1 MSLKKNNSRH
11 IGVWTASAFVISSM
25 IGTGVF
31 TSLGYQLV
39 DINTAFPIL
48 LLWLIGGIISLFGA
62 FSYSELASAFPRS
75 GGEYSILSKV
85 YHPAVGF
92 IGGFVSS
99 TIGFSAPAV
108 LAAIALGKYTVAI
121 FPQLNSTIIASVI
134 ILLFNLIHSQT
145 LKYGRLIQDWTTI
158 GKIVLIVF
166 FIIFGLLIDSPQN
179 ISFLPISND
188 GSLIMSSSFAVSL
201 VWVSYAY
208 TGWNST
214 VYIAGEV
221 KNPQKNIHYSLLFST
236 AFVTVLY
243 ILLNFIFLFSTPISE
258 MRGMIEVG
266 FIAGVNIFGDQGGR
280 IVSGGIAL
288 LLLSTISS
296 YVFIG
301 PRITQVIGED
311 FKYLRFF
318 SKVNNSGI
326 PINGFIFQLSISLIF
341 ILTSTFEQVLLYAGI
356 TFIIINTITVIGVIV
371 LRFYQPT
378 LNRPYKSWGY
388 PWTQIIFTIS
398 NLWIL
403 YFTFKN
409 QPFES
414 LIGIGIILIS
424 LIFYFSGH
432 RITNK
437 GQ

>member
-1 MSLKKNNSRH
+1 M
-11 IGVWTASAFVISSM
+11 WTASAFVISSM

-134 ILLFNLIHSQT
+134 IILFNLIHSQT

-166 FIIFGLLIDSPQN
+166 FIISGLLIDSPQN
-179 ISFLPISND
+179 ISFLPIPND

-201 VWVSYAY
+201 VWISYAY

-311 FKYLRFF
+311 FKYLGFF
-318 SKVNNSGI
+318 SKVNKSGI

-371 LRFYQPT
+371 LRFHQPA

>member
-134 ILLFNLIHSQT
+134 IILFNLIHSQT

-166 FIIFGLLIDSPQN
+166 FIISGLLIDSPQN
-179 ISFLPISND
+179 ISFLPIPND

-201 VWVSYAY
+201 VWISYAY

-371 LRFYQPT
+371 LRFYQPA

>member
-134 ILLFNLIHSQT
+134 IILFNLIHSQT

-166 FIIFGLLIDSPQN
+166 FIISGLLIDSPQN

-201 VWVSYAY
+201 VWISYAY

-311 FKYLRFF
+311 FKYLGFF
-318 SKVNNSGI
+318 SKVNKSGI

-371 LRFYQPT
+371 LRFHQPA

>member
-1 MSLKKNNSRH
+1 
-11 IGVWTASAFVISSM
+11 M

-166 FIIFGLLIDSPQN
+166 FIFFGLLIDSPQN

-326 PINGFIFQLSISLIF
+326 PINGFIFQLTISLIF

>member
-179 ISFLPISND
+179 ISFLPISYD

-356 TFIIINTITVIGVIV
+356 TFIIINTITVIGVLV
-371 LRFYQPT
+371 LRFYQPA

>member
-1 MSLKKNNSRH
+1 
-11 IGVWTASAFVISSM
+11 M

-166 FIIFGLLIDSPQN
+166 FIISGLLIDSPQN

>member
-134 ILLFNLIHSQT
+134 IILFNLIHSQT

-166 FIIFGLLIDSPQN
+166 FIISGLLIDSPQN

-201 VWVSYAY
+201 VWISYAY

-371 LRFYQPT
+371 LRFHQPA

>member
-166 FIIFGLLIDSPQN
+166 FIISGLLIDSPQN

-424 LIFYFSGH
+424 LIFYLSGH

>member
-1 MSLKKNNSRH
+1 LSLKKNNSRH

-166 FIIFGLLIDSPQN
+166 FIFFGLLIDSPQN
-179 ISFLPISND
+179 ISFLPIPND

>member
-134 ILLFNLIHSQT
+134 IILFNLIHSQT

-166 FIIFGLLIDSPQN
+166 FIFFGLLIDSPQN

>member
-166 FIIFGLLIDSPQN
+166 FIISGLLIDSPQN

-201 VWVSYAY
+201 VWISYAY

-311 FKYLRFF
+311 FKYLGFF

-371 LRFYQPT
+371 LRFHQPA

>member
-166 FIIFGLLIDSPQN
+166 FIISGLLIDSPQN
-179 ISFLPISND
+179 ISFLPIPND

-371 LRFYQPT
+371 LRFYQPA

>member
-134 ILLFNLIHSQT
+134 IILFNLIHSQT

-166 FIIFGLLIDSPQN
+166 FIFFGLLIDSPQN

-311 FKYLRFF
+311 FKYLGFF
-318 SKVNNSGI
+318 SKVNKSGI

-371 LRFYQPT
+371 LRFHQPA

>member
-158 GKIVLIVF
+158 GKIVLIIF
-166 FIIFGLLIDSPQN
+166 FIISGLLIDSPQN

-356 TFIIINTITVIGVIV
+356 TFIIINTITVIGVLV
-371 LRFYQPT
+371 LRFYQPA

>member
-134 ILLFNLIHSQT
+134 IILFNLIHSQT

-166 FIIFGLLIDSPQN
+166 FIISGLLIDSPQN
-179 ISFLPISND
+179 ISFLPIPND

-356 TFIIINTITVIGVIV
+356 TFIIINTITVIGVLV
-371 LRFYQPT
+371 LRFYQPA

-432 RITNK
+432 RITSK

>member
-166 FIIFGLLIDSPQN
+166 FIISGLLIDSPQN
-179 ISFLPISND
+179 ISFLPIPND

-356 TFIIINTITVIGVIV
+356 TFIIINTITVIGVLV
-371 LRFYQPT
+371 LRFYQPA

-388 PWTQIIFTIS
+388 P
-398 NLWIL
+398 
-403 YFTFKN
+403 
-409 QPFES
+409 
-414 LIGIGIILIS
+414 
-424 LIFYFSGH
+424 
-432 RITNK
+432 
-437 GQ
+437 

>member
-166 FIIFGLLIDSPQN
+166 FIISGLLIDSPQN
-179 ISFLPISND
+179 ISFLPIPND

-371 LRFYQPT
+371 LRFYQPA

-388 PWTQIIFTIS
+388 P
-398 NLWIL
+398 
-403 YFTFKN
+403 
-409 QPFES
+409 
-414 LIGIGIILIS
+414 
-424 LIFYFSGH
+424 
-432 RITNK
+432 
-437 GQ
+437 

>member
-1 MSLKKNNSRH
+1 LSLKKNNSRH

-166 FIIFGLLIDSPQN
+166 FIISGLLIDSPQN

-371 LRFYQPT
+371 LRFYQPA

>member
-166 FIIFGLLIDSPQN
+166 FIFFGLLIDSPQN

-326 PINGFIFQLSISLIF
+326 PINGFIFQLTISLIF

>member
-166 FIIFGLLIDSPQN
+166 FIISGLLIDSPQN

-356 TFIIINTITVIGVIV
+356 TFIIINTITVIGVLV
-371 LRFYQPT
+371 LRFYQPA

>member
-1 MSLKKNNSRH
+1 LSLKKNNSRH

-166 FIIFGLLIDSPQN
+166 FIISGLLIDSPQN

-356 TFIIINTITVIGVIV
+356 TFIIINTITVIGVLV
-371 LRFYQPT
+371 LRFYQPA

>member
-1 MSLKKNNSRH
+1 
-11 IGVWTASAFVISSM
+11 M

-158 GKIVLIVF
+158 GKIVLIIF
-166 FIIFGLLIDSPQN
+166 FIISGLLIDSPQN
-179 ISFLPISND
+179 ISFLPIPND

-326 PINGFIFQLSISLIF
+326 PINGFIFQLTISLIF
-341 ILTSTFEQVLLYAGI
+341 ILTSTFEQVLLYAGR

-371 LRFYQPT
+371 LRFYQPA

>member
-166 FIIFGLLIDSPQN
+166 FIFFGLLIDSPQN
-179 ISFLPISND
+179 ISFLPIPND

>member
-134 ILLFNLIHSQT
+134 IILFNLIHSQT

-166 FIIFGLLIDSPQN
+166 FIISGLLIDSPQN

>member
-1 MSLKKNNSRH
+1 LSLKKNNSRH

-166 FIIFGLLIDSPQN
+166 FIISGLLIDSPQN
-179 ISFLPISND
+179 ISFLPIPND

>member
-1 MSLKKNNSRH
+1 LSLKKNNSRH

>member
-134 ILLFNLIHSQT
+134 IILFNLIHSQT

-158 GKIVLIVF
+158 SKIVLIVF
-166 FIIFGLLIDSPQN
+166 FIISGLLIDSPQN
-179 ISFLPISND
+179 ISFLPIPND

-201 VWVSYAY
+201 VWISYAY

-311 FKYLRFF
+311 FKYLGFF
-318 SKVNNSGI
+318 SKVNKSGI

>member
-166 FIIFGLLIDSPQN
+166 FIISGLLIDSPQN

-311 FKYLRFF
+311 FKYLGFF
-318 SKVNNSGI
+318 SKVNKSGI

-341 ILTSTFEQVLLYAGI
+341 IITSTFEQVLLYAGI

>member
-201 VWVSYAY
+201 VWISYAY

>member
-311 FKYLRFF
+311 FKYLGFF

-356 TFIIINTITVIGVIV
+356 TFIIINTITVIGVLV
-371 LRFYQPT
+371 LRFYQPA

>member
-1 MSLKKNNSRH
+1 LSLKKNNSRH

-166 FIIFGLLIDSPQN
+166 FIISGLLIDSPQN
-179 ISFLPISND
+179 ISFLPIPND

-371 LRFYQPT
+371 LRFYQPA

>member
-1 MSLKKNNSRH
+1 
-11 IGVWTASAFVISSM
+11 M

-134 ILLFNLIHSQT
+134 IILFNLIHSQT

-166 FIIFGLLIDSPQN
+166 FIISGLLIDSPQN
-179 ISFLPISND
+179 ISFLPIPND

-311 FKYLRFF
+311 FKYLGFF
-318 SKVNNSGI
+318 SKVNKSGI

-371 LRFYQPT
+371 LRFHQPA

>member
-134 ILLFNLIHSQT
+134 IILFNLIHSQT

-166 FIIFGLLIDSPQN
+166 FIISGLLIDSPQN
-179 ISFLPISND
+179 ISFLPIPND

-201 VWVSYAY
+201 VWISYAY

-311 FKYLRFF
+311 FKYLGFF
-318 SKVNNSGI
+318 SKVNKSGI

>member
-134 ILLFNLIHSQT
+134 IILFNLIHSQT

-166 FIIFGLLIDSPQN
+166 FIISGLLIDSPQN
-179 ISFLPISND
+179 ISFLPIPND

-201 VWVSYAY
+201 VWISYAY

-311 FKYLRFF
+311 FKYLGFF

-371 LRFYQPT
+371 LRFHQPA

>member
-134 ILLFNLIHSQT
+134 IILFNLIHSQT

-166 FIIFGLLIDSPQN
+166 FIISGLLIDSPQN
-179 ISFLPISND
+179 ISFLPIPND

-311 FKYLRFF
+311 FKYLGFF
-318 SKVNNSGI
+318 SKVNKSGI

-371 LRFYQPT
+371 LRFHQPA

>member
-121 FPQLNSTIIASVI
+121 FPQLNSTIISSVI

-166 FIIFGLLIDSPQN
+166 FIISGLLIDSPQN
-179 ISFLPISND
+179 ISFLPIPND

>member
-1 MSLKKNNSRH
+1 
-11 IGVWTASAFVISSM
+11 M

-134 ILLFNLIHSQT
+134 IILFNLIHSQT

-158 GKIVLIVF
+158 GKIILIVF
-166 FIIFGLLIDSPQN
+166 FIISGLLIDSPQN